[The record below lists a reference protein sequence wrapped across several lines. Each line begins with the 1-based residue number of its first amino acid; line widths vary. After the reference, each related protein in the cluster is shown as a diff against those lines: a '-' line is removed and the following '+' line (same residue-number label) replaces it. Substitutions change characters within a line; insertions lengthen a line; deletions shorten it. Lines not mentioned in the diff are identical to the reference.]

1 MPMVW
6 SFDSLRHLTVT
17 VLKTER
23 HKTQILQNFRHV
35 FDKSRYGKFMREYRF
50 TAPARACV
58 YAYTVQNSS
67 TLLNKRIIEVCV
79 LSETETWECCIYGS
93 Y

>member
-1 MPMVW
+1 
-6 SFDSLRHLTVT
+6 
-17 VLKTER
+17 
-23 HKTQILQNFRHV
+23 
-35 FDKSRYGKFMREYRF
+35 MREYRF